1 METVDFVVEMQKIT
15 ENLENQ
21 KEQEIERIINQK
33 FDKIKLDKDDVI
45 FLQVSFELN
54 NEKYINPTTL
64 MKITKM
70 INQKIGNFVIAVPT
84 DYEIINKENA
94 INLLEY
100 SLKKLKGE

>member
-33 FDKIKLDKDDVI
+33 FDKIKLDKDDVVC
-45 FLQVSFELN
+45 LQVSFKLN
-54 NEKYINPTTL
+54 NEKYISPTTL
-64 MKITKM
+64 AKIIKM

-100 SLKKLKGE
+100 SLKKLKEE